1 MSSVVN
7 RGGVEPVVLVAGGPG
22 EGRSVLL
29 ARAARDFAGTS
40 YVVGAPRRQVPWSA
54 ARALLDALTPSA
66 AAAGRATRLA
76 RGPGGIAAALAAVC
90 PPGRG
95 PFLLCLDDFPLWD
108 AHSRAAFTAHW
119 RTPVPGGT
127 SRVGWLVAC
136 APGRP
141 LPTADAP
148 VVRLPRLDRASARA
162 LLADARGG
170 RVGPAVVER
179 LLDEADGHP
188 GVLVESVRRLAPGV
202 LAGGAPG
209 AGPLVDDG
217 VVEAVYGGLLGA
229 LPADGRRLLGVVA
242 RACGTPDAAG
252 GAGGDRGRTD
262 VGTVLARARALRVP
276 TEALDGLVAAGLLH
290 RHGDALVFPD
300 PFLRRAAAR
309 HGTRPTER
317 DRRRGAGP
325 TPVHGPLL
333 HDGHPVV
340 ATGREACGEGA
351 PAPEGDRS
359 HDGDRVVGRGPRR
372 DDTPVPERDPRHGGD
387 RVPDQ
392 EPRGGDAPVP
402 EGDPRPEG
410 APRPGR
416 DPRQDLG
423 PSPHHGPRHPENPP
437 PGPGRHDENPP
448 AGPGPRHQED
458 HPAPAHSRHH
468 QNPAP
473 GRGPRHD
480 GDPAP
485 GRGSSGLPDPHERHR
500 ADRLGP
506 PAAVRARSAAAR
518 GRALLTRGFAALA
531 RGPVM
536 DAHESF
542 LLAAKALRDREPAEA
557 ADARFLAMEAGWA
570 AGDVAA
576 CLAALDLTPAV
587 PGPERAFAEGLRAAI
602 LVRPDRARAALASVV
617 AAGGVRDEPRL
628 LLRAG
633 SAALVLGDV
642 TAAVRL
648 HGRALVRARAEER
661 ASLLPRI
668 LEHLAY
674 AELRAGRYTRAAH
687 AAGDGLR
694 AARATG
700 QLNSAAHQHAVL
712 ALVASVKGD
721 EPSVGEH
728 AQRALAIGR
737 PHGLAQAVTLA
748 EWALARAE
756 LGAGLP
762 DQAAA
767 RLAPLVRTGPSGG
780 HFALRMLAVPC
791 FVEAAVTSGRVAE
804 AREATEQY
812 AQWAA
817 FGLDRPAPA
826 QLARCRALLAR
837 QGEETSRWFGEAL
850 RRHDDG
856 ANDFERARTLFAY
869 GTWLR
874 RRRRP
879 GEARGPLRDALVTFE
894 RAAADGWARQAR
906 AELRA
911 TGAPGT
917 RRPDPSALAGLT
929 PQQRRIARLVADG
942 ATNEEVATRLSLSPR
957 TVDHHLRGV
966 YARLQLRS
974 RVELSVLMAA
984 AEG

>member
-1 MSSVVN
+1 MTAGTGPVLHGRDVELALVRRMSNPSQS
-7 RGGVEPVVLVAGGPG
+7 RGGAEPVVLVAGGPG

-29 ARAARDFAGTS
+29 ARAARDFPGAAH
-40 YVVGAPRRQVPWSA
+40 VVGAPRRQVPWSA
-54 ARALLDALTPSA
+54 ARALLDALAPSG
-66 AAAGRATRLA
+66 AAAGRAARLA
-76 RGPGGIAAALAAVC
+76 RGRGGIAAALAALC

-95 PFLLCLDDFPLWD
+95 PVLLCLDDFPLWD

-119 RTPVPGGT
+119 RTPGARGT
-127 SRVGWLVAC
+127 GRIGWLVAS

-141 LPTADAP
+141 LPAADAP

-170 RVGPAVVER
+170 RVGPSVAER

-188 GVLVESVRRLAPGV
+188 GVLVETVRRLAPGV
-202 LAGGAPG
+202 LAGTVPRTP
-209 AGPLVDDG
+209 GPLVDDG
-217 VVEAVYGGLLGA
+217 VLGTVYGGLLGA

-242 RACGTPDAAG
+242 RTCGTPDAAG
-252 GAGGDRGRTD
+252 GAGGDRDRTD
-262 VGTVLARARALRVP
+262 ASTALARARALRVP

-309 HGTRPTER
+309 HGDRHAEP
-317 DRRRGAGP
+317 DRRP
-325 TPVHGPLL
+325 
-333 HDGHPVV
+333 
-340 ATGREACGEGA
+340 
-351 PAPEGDRS
+351 
-359 HDGDRVVGRGPRR
+359 DGDPARGRGPRR
-372 DDTPVPERDPRHGGD
+372 DGSPRRDP
-387 RVPDQ
+387 
-392 EPRGGDAPVP
+392 
-402 EGDPRPEG
+402 
-410 APRPGR
+410 
-416 DPRQDLG
+416 
-423 PSPHHGPRHPENPP
+423 
-437 PGPGRHDENPP
+437 
-448 AGPGPRHQED
+448 
-458 HPAPAHSRHH
+458 
-468 QNPAP
+468 
-473 GRGPRHD
+473 
-480 GDPAP
+480 
-485 GRGSSGLPDPHERHR
+485 GLPDPHDRHR

-506 PAAVRARSAAAR
+506 PPAVRARSAAAR

-536 DAHESF
+536 DAHEAF
-542 LLAAKALRDREPAEA
+542 LQAAKALRDREPAEA
-557 ADARFLAMEAGWA
+557 ADARFLAMEAAWA

-576 CLAALDLTPAV
+576 CLAALDLIPAA
-587 PGPERAFAEGLRAAI
+587 PGTERAFAEGLRAAL
-602 LVRPDRARAALASVV
+602 LVRPDRARAPLASVV
-617 AAGGVRDEPRL
+617 AAGAVRDEPRL

-642 TAAVRL
+642 TAAARL
-648 HGRALVRARAEER
+648 HGRALARARAEER

-674 AELRAGRYTRAAH
+674 AELRAGRYARAAH

-712 ALVASVKGD
+712 ALVASVTGD

-756 LGAGLP
+756 LGGGLP
-762 DQAAA
+762 AQAAA
-767 RLAPLVRTGPSGG
+767 RLAQLVRPGPSGG

-791 FVEAAVTSGRVAE
+791 FVEAAVASGRTAE
-804 AREATEQY
+804 ARDATEQY
-812 AQWAA
+812 ALWAA

-837 QGEETSRWFGEAL
+837 HGEETSRWFGEAL

-856 ANDFERARTLFAY
+856 GNEFERARTLFAY

-917 RRPDPSALAGLT
+917 RRPEPSALAGLT

-974 RVELSVLMAA
+974 RVELSALMAA
-984 AEG
+984 AER

>member
-1 MSSVVN
+1 MSNPTES
-7 RGGVEPVVLVAGGPG
+7 RGGAEPVVLVAGGPG

-29 ARAARDFAGTS
+29 ARAARDFPGAAH
-40 YVVGAPRRQVPWSA
+40 VVGAPRRQVPWSA
-54 ARALLDALTPSA
+54 ARALLDALAPSG
-66 AAAGRATRLA
+66 AAAGRAARLA
-76 RGPGGIAAALAAVC
+76 RGPGGIAAALAALC

-95 PFLLCLDDFPLWD
+95 PVLLCLDDFPLWD

-119 RTPVPGGT
+119 RTPGPRGAG
-127 SRVGWLVAC
+127 RIGWLVAS

-141 LPTADAP
+141 LPAADAP
-148 VVRLPRLDRASARA
+148 VVRLPRLDRTSARA

-170 RVGPAVVER
+170 RVGASVAER

-188 GVLVESVRRLAPGV
+188 GVLVETVRRLAPGV
-202 LAGGAPG
+202 LAGTDPRPP
-209 AGPLVDDG
+209 GPLVDDG
-217 VVEAVYGGLLGA
+217 ALETVYGGLLAA

-252 GAGGDRGRTD
+252 GAGGGRNRTD
-262 VGTVLARARALRVP
+262 ADTALARARALRVP

-309 HGTRPTER
+309 HGDRRAAP
-317 DRRRGAGP
+317 DRRR
-325 TPVHGPLL
+325 
-333 HDGHPVV
+333 
-340 ATGREACGEGA
+340 
-351 PAPEGDRS
+351 
-359 HDGDRVVGRGPRR
+359 DGDLTR
-372 DDTPVPERDPRHGGD
+372 
-387 RVPDQ
+387 
-392 EPRGGDAPVP
+392 
-402 EGDPRPEG
+402 
-410 APRPGR
+410 
-416 DPRQDLG
+416 
-423 PSPHHGPRHPENPP
+423 
-437 PGPGRHDENPP
+437 
-448 AGPGPRHQED
+448 
-458 HPAPAHSRHH
+458 
-468 QNPAP
+468 

-480 GDPAP
+480 GTPRRDP
-485 GRGSSGLPDPHERHR
+485 GLPDPHDRHR

-506 PAAVRARSAAAR
+506 PPAVRARSAAAR

-536 DAHESF
+536 DAHEAF
-542 LLAAKALRDREPAEA
+542 LQAAKALRDREPAEA
-557 ADARFLAMEAGWA
+557 ADARFLAMEAAWA
-570 AGDVAA
+570 AGDIAA
-576 CLAALDLTPAV
+576 CLAALDLTPAA
-587 PGPERAFAEGLRAAI
+587 PGTERAFAEGLREAL
-602 LVRPDRARAALASVV
+602 LVRPDRARAPLASVV
-617 AAGGVRDEPRL
+617 ASGAVRDEPRL

-642 TAAVRL
+642 TAAARL
-648 HGRALVRARAEER
+648 HGRALARARAEER

-674 AELRAGRYTRAAH
+674 AELRAGRYARAAH

-712 ALVASVKGD
+712 ALVASVTGD

-756 LGAGLP
+756 LGGGLP
-762 DQAAA
+762 AQAAA
-767 RLAPLVRTGPSGG
+767 RLAPLVRPGPSGG

-791 FVEAAVTSGRVAE
+791 FVEAAVASGRTAE

-812 AQWAA
+812 ALWAA

-837 QGEETSRWFGEAL
+837 HGEETSRWFGEAL

-856 ANDFERARTLFAY
+856 GNEFERARTLFAY

-894 RAAADGWARQAR
+894 RASADGWARQAR

-917 RRPDPSALAGLT
+917 RRPEPSALAGLT

-974 RVELSVLMAA
+974 RVELSALMAA
-984 AEG
+984 AER

>member
-1 MSSVVN
+1 MSDPSES

-29 ARAARDFAGTS
+29 ARAARDFPGAAH
-40 YVVGAPRRQVPWSA
+40 VVGAPRRQVPWSA
-54 ARALLDALTPSA
+54 ARALLDALAPSG
-66 AAAGRATRLA
+66 AAAGRAARLA
-76 RGPGGIAAALAAVC
+76 RGPGGIAAALAALC

-95 PFLLCLDDFPLWD
+95 PVLLCLDDFPLWD

-119 RTPVPGGT
+119 RTRGPRGT
-127 SRVGWLVAC
+127 GRIGWLVAS

-141 LPTADAP
+141 LPAADAP
-148 VVRLPRLDRASARA
+148 VVRLPRLDRTSARA

-170 RVGPAVVER
+170 RVGPSVAER

-188 GVLVESVRRLAPGV
+188 GVLVETARRLAPGV
-202 LAGGAPG
+202 LAGTVPRPP
-209 AGPLVDDG
+209 GPLVDDG
-217 VVEAVYGGLLGA
+217 ALETVYGGLLGA

-252 GAGGDRGRTD
+252 GAGGDRNRTD
-262 VGTVLARARALRVP
+262 AGTALARARALRVP

-300 PFLRRAAAR
+300 PFLRRAAAC
-309 HGTRPTER
+309 HGDRRAEP
-317 DRRRGAGP
+317 DRRRDGE
-325 TPVHGPLL
+325 PVS
-333 HDGHPVV
+333 
-340 ATGREACGEGA
+340 GRE
-351 PAPEGDRS
+351 PRQEGDPVPGR
-359 HDGDRVVGRGPRR
+359 DPRRGEDPMPWRGPRR
-372 DDTPVPERDPRHGGD
+372 DGSPRRDP
-387 RVPDQ
+387 
-392 EPRGGDAPVP
+392 
-402 EGDPRPEG
+402 
-410 APRPGR
+410 
-416 DPRQDLG
+416 
-423 PSPHHGPRHPENPP
+423 
-437 PGPGRHDENPP
+437 
-448 AGPGPRHQED
+448 
-458 HPAPAHSRHH
+458 
-468 QNPAP
+468 
-473 GRGPRHD
+473 
-480 GDPAP
+480 
-485 GRGSSGLPDPHERHR
+485 GLPDPHDRHR

-506 PAAVRARSAAAR
+506 PPAVRARSAAAR

-536 DAHESF
+536 DAHEAF
-542 LLAAKALRDREPAEA
+542 LQAAKALRDREPAEA
-557 ADARFLAMEAGWA
+557 ADARFLAMEAAWA
-570 AGDVAA
+570 AGDVTA
-576 CLAALDLTPAV
+576 CLAALDLTPAA
-587 PGPERAFAEGLRAAI
+587 PGTERAFAEGLRAAL
-602 LVRPDRARAALASVV
+602 LVRPDRARAPLASVV
-617 AAGGVRDEPRL
+617 ASGSVRDEPRL

-642 TAAVRL
+642 TAATRL
-648 HGRALVRARAEER
+648 HGRALARARAEER

-674 AELRAGRYTRAAH
+674 AELRAGRYARAAH

-712 ALVASVKGD
+712 ALVASVTGD

-756 LGAGLP
+756 LGGGLP
-762 DQAAA
+762 AQAAA
-767 RLAPLVRTGPSGG
+767 RLAPLVRPGPSGG

-791 FVEAAVTSGRVAE
+791 FVEAAVASGRTAE

-812 AQWAA
+812 ALWAA

-837 QGEETSRWFGEAL
+837 HGEETSRWFGEAL
-850 RRHDDG
+850 RRHDDAG
-856 ANDFERARTLFAY
+856 NEFERARTLFAY

-917 RRPDPSALAGLT
+917 RRPEPSALAGLT

-974 RVELSVLMAA
+974 RVELSALMAA
-984 AEG
+984 AER